1 MRMYKR
7 QHPITMLLEL
17 KITDFIPLIIFM
29 FSLNGKFPFWYLIPA
44 AFGLLTVFS
53 AFEKWYYTTYWVE
66 NNVLHVKQGLF
77 VKKESYLNK
86 ERVQTINT
94 SSNVLY
100 QMLGL
105 KKIQIETAGGG
116 DEAEVSLAGIT
127 VEEATELI
135 AMLNESA
142 SELKVEKTLEEVEV
156 KEIITEEKQAR
167 EYKLTWK
174 EILIASVTS
183 GQFGLLFSL
192 IFFVY
197 HQVDEY
203 IPKWIENSV
212 KSYVMEHDIYGWIF
226 MIAILLG
233 LSWIISTIGYALKHG
248 DFTVN
253 RRNDEVR
260 ISQGLLEKKELV
272 LKLHRIQGITIKE
285 GILRQPFG
293 YCAVQVEVIQSK
305 GTGDEKE
312 KVTLHP
318 IIRKDRVQQLLAH
331 LQLPYELNANITS
344 LPKAALRRYLIDS
357 FIFFA
362 MLAIPLTG
370 ISIYFEKYYI
380 MWALLPLA
388 ILIFTLGYATFKT
401 NGYSVKGEQITLVY
415 RSVGKYTGLI
425 RRRHVQS
432 MEKTQSYFQR
442 RADLCTYKFS
452 SASSS
457 YKIEHTRV
465 EDAERMQD
473 WYKKKLRDRKSVV

>member
-1 MRMYKR
+1 MYKR

-66 NNVLHVKQGLF
+66 DNVLHVKQGLF

-116 DEAEVSLAGIT
+116 DDAEVSLAGIT
-127 VEEATELI
+127 EDEAKELI
-135 AMLNESA
+135 SLLNEPTPEVKA
-142 SELKVEKTLEEVEV
+142 EETLEEVVEKEV
-156 KEIITEEKQAR
+156 ITEEKQAT
-167 EYKLTWK
+167 EYKLTLK
-174 EILIASVTS
+174 EILLASVTS

-203 IPKWIENSV
+203 IPKWIKNRVE
-212 KSYVMEHDIYGWIF
+212 SYVMDHDVYGWIY
-226 MIAILLG
+226 MAAILLVI
-233 LSWIISTIGYALKHG
+233 SWIVSTIGYALKHG
-248 DFTVN
+248 NFTVN
-253 RRNDEVR
+253 RKNDEVR
-260 ISQGLLEKKELV
+260 ISQGLLERKELV

-285 GILRQPFG
+285 GILRQMFG

-305 GTGDEKE
+305 GMGEEKE

-318 IIRKDRVQQLLAH
+318 IIRKDRVQDLLVH
-331 LQLPYELNANITS
+331 LQLPYELNTNITS

-370 ISIYFEKYYI
+370 ISIYFEKYFI
-380 MWALLPLA
+380 MWAVLPLA

-401 NGYSVKGEQITLVY
+401 NGYGVNGEQITLVY
-415 RSVGKYTGLI
+415 RSIGKYTGLV

-432 MEKTQSYFQR
+432 IEKTQAYFQR

-452 SASSS
+452 SASSD
-457 YKIEHTRV
+457 YKLEHIRV

-473 WYKKKLRDRKSVV
+473 WYKKRISED

>member
-1 MRMYKR
+1 MYKR

-212 KSYVMEHDIYGWIF
+212 KSYVMEHDIYGWIL
-226 MIAILLG
+226 MIAILLV

-305 GTGDEKE
+305 GTDDEKE

-401 NGYSVKGEQITLVY
+401 NGYSVNGEQITLVY

-473 WYKKKLRDRKSVV
+473 WYKKKINEK

>member
-1 MRMYKR
+1 MYKR

-17 KITDFIPLIIFM
+17 KLTDFIPLIIFM

-44 AFGLLTVFS
+44 GFGLLTIFS

-94 SSNVLY
+94 SSGMLY
-100 QMLGL
+100 QVLGL
-105 KKIQIETAGGG
+105 KKIKIETAGGG
-116 DEAEVSLAGIT
+116 DDAEVSLAGIT
-127 VEEATELI
+127 IEEATELI
-135 AMLNESA
+135 AMLNEPTPEVKA
-142 SELKVEKTLEEVEV
+142 EETLEEVVET
-156 KEIITEEKQAR
+156 EIITEEKQAT

-174 EILIASVTS
+174 EILLASITS

-192 IFFVY
+192 IFVVY
-197 HQVDEY
+197 NQVDEY
-203 IPKWIENSV
+203 IPKWIKNSV
-212 KSYVMEHDIYGWIF
+212 ESYVMDHDIYGWIY
-226 MIAILLG
+226 MVAILLVV
-233 LSWIISTIGYALKHG
+233 SWIISTIGYALKHG
-248 DFTVN
+248 NFTVN
-253 RRNDEVR
+253 RKNDEVR
-260 ISQGLLEKKELV
+260 ISQGLIEKKELV

-293 YCAVQVEVIQSK
+293 YCAVQVEVIQSEGK
-305 GTGDEKE
+305 EE

-331 LQLPYELNANITS
+331 LQLPYELNTNIIS

-370 ISIYFEKYYI
+370 IIIYFEKYFI

-401 NGYSVKGEQITLVY
+401 NGYGVTGEQITMVH
-415 RSVGKYTGLI
+415 RSIGKHTGLV

-432 MEKTQSYFQR
+432 IEKTQSYFQR
-442 RADLCTYKFS
+442 RADLCTYTFS
-452 SASSS
+452 SASSN
-457 YKIEHTRV
+457 YKLEHTRV
-465 EDAERMQD
+465 EDTERMQD
-473 WYKKKLRDRKSVV
+473 WYKKRISEK

>member
-1 MRMYKR
+1 MYKR

-17 KITDFIPLIIFM
+17 KITDFIPLLIFM

-44 AFGLLTVFS
+44 GFGLLTIFS

-94 SSNVLY
+94 SSNILY

-116 DEAEVSLAGIT
+116 DDAEVSLAGIT
-127 VEEATELI
+127 EDEAKELI
-135 AMLNESA
+135 SLLNEPTP
-142 SELKVEKTLEEVEV
+142 EVKVEKTSEEVVEKEV
-156 KEIITEEKQAR
+156 MAEEKQAT
-167 EYKLTWK
+167 EYKLTLK
-174 EILIASVTS
+174 EILLASVTS

-203 IPKWIENSV
+203 IPKWIKKSV
-212 KSYVMEHDIYGWIF
+212 ESYVMDHDIYGWIY
-226 MIAILLG
+226 MVAILLVV
-233 LSWIISTIGYALKHG
+233 SWIISTIGYALKHG
-248 DFTVN
+248 NFTVN
-253 RRNDEVR
+253 RKNDEVR
-260 ISQGLLEKKELV
+260 ISQGLLERKELV

-285 GILRQPFG
+285 GIFRQMFG

-305 GTGDEKE
+305 GLGEEKD

-318 IIRKDRVQQLLAH
+318 IIRKDRVQELLAH
-331 LQLPYELNANITS
+331 LQLPYELNTNIIA

-370 ISIYFEKYYI
+370 ISIYFEKYFI
-380 MWALLPLA
+380 MWALIPLA
-388 ILIFTLGYATFKT
+388 ILTFTLGYATFKT
-401 NGYSVKGEQITLVY
+401 NGYSVNGEQITLVY
-415 RSVGKYTGLI
+415 RSLGKYTGLV

-452 SASSS
+452 SASSN
-457 YKIEHTRV
+457 YKIEHARV
-465 EDAERMQD
+465 EDAKRMQD
-473 WYKKKLRDRKSVV
+473 WYKKKSSEK

>member
-1 MRMYKR
+1 MYKR

-29 FSLNGKFPFWYLIPA
+29 FSLNGKFPFWYLIPT

-212 KSYVMEHDIYGWIF
+212 KSYVMEHDIYGWIL
-226 MIAILLG
+226 MIAILLV

-253 RRNDEVR
+253 RRNDEVC

-331 LQLPYELNANITS
+331 LQLPYELNASITS

-401 NGYSVKGEQITLVY
+401 NGYSVNGEQITLVY

-473 WYKKKLRDRKSVV
+473 WYKKKLSEN

>member
-1 MRMYKR
+1 MYKR

-100 QMLGL
+100 QMLRL

-116 DEAEVSLAGIT
+116 DDAEVSLAGIT

-135 AMLNESA
+135 AMLNDPTPEVKTEET
-142 SELKVEKTLEEVEV
+142 SEEVVEK
-156 KEIITEEKQAR
+156 EIVTEEKQAT

-174 EILIASVTS
+174 EILLASVTS

-203 IPKWIENSV
+203 IPKWIENGV

-226 MIAILLG
+226 MIAILIV

-285 GILRQPFG
+285 SILRQPFG
-293 YCAVQVEVIQSK
+293 YCAVQVEVIQGK
-305 GTGDEKE
+305 GLGDEKE

-331 LQLPYELNANITS
+331 LQLPYELNTNIIS

-380 MWALLPLA
+380 MWAFIPLA
-388 ILIFTLGYATFKT
+388 FLIFTLGYATFKT
-401 NGYSVKGEQITLVY
+401 NGYSVNGEQITLVY
-415 RSVGKYTGLI
+415 RSVGKYTGLV

-442 RADLCTYKFS
+442 RANLCTYKFS
-452 SASSS
+452 NASSD
-457 YKIEHTRV
+457 YKLEHTRV

-473 WYKKKLRDRKSVV
+473 WYKKRMSEN

>member
-1 MRMYKR
+1 MYKR

-29 FSLNGKFPFWYLIPA
+29 FSLNGKFPFWYLIPT

-212 KSYVMEHDIYGWIF
+212 KSYVMEHDIYGWIL
-226 MIAILLG
+226 MIAILLV

-331 LQLPYELNANITS
+331 LQLPYELNVNITS

-370 ISIYFEKYYI
+370 IGIYFEKYYI

-388 ILIFTLGYATFKT
+388 IFIFTLGYATFKT
-401 NGYSVKGEQITLVY
+401 NGYSVNGEQITLVY

-473 WYKKKLRDRKSVV
+473 WYKKKLSEN

>member
-1 MRMYKR
+1 MYKR

-135 AMLNESA
+135 AMLNGSA
-142 SELKVEKTLEEVEV
+142 SELKVEKTSEEVEV

-226 MIAILLG
+226 MIAILLV

-272 LKLHRIQGITIKE
+272 LKLHRIQGITVKE
-285 GILRQPFG
+285 SILRQPFG

-401 NGYSVKGEQITLVY
+401 NGYCVNGEQITLVY

-473 WYKKKLRDRKSVV
+473 WYKKKINEK

>member
-1 MRMYKR
+1 MYKR

-116 DEAEVSLAGIT
+116 DDAEISLAGIT

-135 AMLNESA
+135 TMLNEPTPEVKA
-142 SELKVEKTLEEVEV
+142 EETSEDVVEK
-156 KEIITEEKQAR
+156 EIVTEEKQAT

-174 EILIASVTS
+174 EILLASVTS

-203 IPKWIENSV
+203 IPKWIENGV

-226 MIAILLG
+226 MVAILIV

-285 GILRQPFG
+285 SILRQPFG
-293 YCAVQVEVIQSK
+293 YCAVQVEVIQGK
-305 GTGDEKE
+305 GLGDEKE

-318 IIRKDRVQQLLAH
+318 IIRKDRVQQLLTH
-331 LQLPYELNANITS
+331 LQLPYELNTNIIS

-370 ISIYFEKYYI
+370 ISIYFEKYFI
-380 MWALLPLA
+380 LWALILLA

-401 NGYSVKGEQITLVY
+401 NGYSVNGEQITLVY
-415 RSVGKYTGLI
+415 RSLGKYTGLV

-442 RADLCTYKFS
+442 RADLCTYQFS
-452 SASSS
+452 SASSN

-473 WYKKKLRDRKSVV
+473 WYKKRISEN

>member
-1 MRMYKR
+1 
-7 QHPITMLLEL
+7 
-17 KITDFIPLIIFM
+17 
-29 FSLNGKFPFWYLIPA
+29 
-44 AFGLLTVFS
+44 
-53 AFEKWYYTTYWVE
+53 
-66 NNVLHVKQGLF
+66 
-77 VKKESYLNK
+77 
-86 ERVQTINT
+86 
-94 SSNVLY
+94 
-100 QMLGL
+100 
-105 KKIQIETAGGG
+105 
-116 DEAEVSLAGIT
+116 
-127 VEEATELI
+127 
-135 AMLNESA
+135 MLNEPTPEVKA
-142 SELKVEKTLEEVEV
+142 EKTLDETAENTVEKAIV
-156 KEIITEEKQAR
+156 TEEKQTT

-203 IPKWIENSV
+203 IPKWIENGV

-226 MIAILLG
+226 MIAILLV

-248 DFTVN
+248 NFTVN
-253 RRNDEVR
+253 RKNDEVR
-260 ISQGLLEKKELV
+260 ISQGLLERKELV

-293 YCAVQVEVIQSK
+293 YCAVQVEVIQSEGK
-305 GTGDEKE
+305 EE

-318 IIRKDRVQQLLAH
+318 IIRKNRVQQLLAH
-331 LQLPYELNANITS
+331 LQLPYELNTNITS

-370 ISIYFEKYYI
+370 ISVYFEKYYI

-401 NGYSVKGEQITLVY
+401 NGYCVNGEQITLVY

-473 WYKKKLRDRKSVV
+473 WYKKRMSEE

>member
-1 MRMYKR
+1 MYKR

-86 ERVQTINT
+86 ERVQTIHT

-116 DEAEVSLAGIT
+116 DDAEVSLAGIT

-135 AMLNESA
+135 AMLNEPTPEVKA
-142 SELKVEKTLEEVEV
+142 EETLDEIVEKQIV
-156 KEIITEEKQAR
+156 TEEKQAT

-174 EILIASVTS
+174 EILLASVTS

-226 MIAILLG
+226 MIAILLV

-285 GILRQPFG
+285 SILRQPFG

-305 GTGDEKE
+305 GLGDEKE

-331 LQLPYELNANITS
+331 LQLPYELNTNIIS
-344 LPKAALRRYLIDS
+344 LPKTALRRYLIDS

-370 ISIYFEKYYI
+370 ISIYFEKHFI
-380 MWALLPLA
+380 MWAFIPLA
-388 ILIFTLGYATFKT
+388 ILIFTLGYGTFKT
-401 NGYSVKGEQITLVY
+401 NGYSVNGEQITLVY
-415 RSVGKYTGLI
+415 RSVGKYTGLV

-442 RADLCTYKFS
+442 RANLCTYKFS
-452 SASSS
+452 NASSS
-457 YKIEHTRV
+457 YKLEHTRV

-473 WYKKKLRDRKSVV
+473 WYKKRISEN

>member
-1 MRMYKR
+1 MYKR

-44 AFGLLTVFS
+44 GFGLLTVFS

-66 NNVLHVKQGLF
+66 NNVLHVKQGFF

-116 DEAEVSLAGIT
+116 DDAEVSLAGIT

-135 AMLNESA
+135 TLLNEPTPEVKA
-142 SELKVEKTLEEVEV
+142 EETLDEAVEK
-156 KEIITEEKQAR
+156 EIVTEEKQST

-174 EILIASVTS
+174 EILLASVTS

-203 IPKWIENSV
+203 IPKWIENGV
-212 KSYVMEHDIYGWIF
+212 KSYVMDHDIYGLIF
-226 MIAILLG
+226 MIAILIV
-233 LSWIISTIGYALKHG
+233 LSWVISTIGYALKHG

-285 GILRQPFG
+285 SILRQPFG

-305 GTGDEKE
+305 GMDDEKE

-331 LQLPYELNANITS
+331 LQLPYELNTNIIS

-370 ISIYFEKYYI
+370 ISIYSEKHFI
-380 MWALLPLA
+380 MWALIPLA
-388 ILIFTLGYATFKT
+388 ILIFILGYATFKT
-401 NGYSVKGEQITLVY
+401 NGYGVNGEQITLVY
-415 RSVGKYTGLI
+415 RSLGKYTGLV

-442 RADLCTYKFS
+442 RANLCTYKFS
-452 SASSS
+452 NASSN
-457 YKIEHTRV
+457 YKLEHTRV

-473 WYKKKLRDRKSVV
+473 WYKKRISEN

>member
-1 MRMYKR
+1 MYKR

-17 KITDFIPLIIFM
+17 KITDFIPFVIFL
-29 FSLNGKFPFWYLIPA
+29 FSLKGKFPFWYLVPIGFA
-44 AFGLLTVFS
+44 VITIVS
-53 AFEKWYYTTYWVE
+53 AIVGWYYKVYWVE

-135 AMLNESA
+135 TLLNEPTPEVKA
-142 SELKVEKTLEEVEV
+142 EKTLDEAAENTVEKAIV
-156 KEIITEEKQAR
+156 TEEKR
-167 EYKLTWK
+167 TTEYKLTWK

-183 GQFGLLFSL
+183 GQFGVLFSL

-203 IPKWIENSV
+203 IPKWIKNSV
-212 KSYVMEHDIYGWIF
+212 TSYVMDHDIYGWIY
-226 MIAILLG
+226 MVAILLVV
-233 LSWIISTIGYALKHG
+233 SWMISTIGYALKHG
-248 DFTVN
+248 NFTVN
-253 RRNDEVR
+253 RKNDEVR
-260 ISQGLLEKKELV
+260 ISQGLLERKELV

-293 YCAVQVEVIQSK
+293 YCAVQVEVIQSEGK
-305 GTGDEKE
+305 EE

-401 NGYSVKGEQITLVY
+401 NGYSVNGEQITLVY
-415 RSVGKYTGLI
+415 RSGGKYTGLI

-473 WYKKKLRDRKSVV
+473 WYKKKLSEN

>member
-1 MRMYKR
+1 MYKR

-44 AFGLLTVFS
+44 AFGLLTIFS

-116 DEAEVSLAGIT
+116 DDAEVSLAGIT

-135 AMLNESA
+135 AMLNEPTR
-142 SELKVEKTLEEVEV
+142 ELKAEEISEEVVEK
-156 KEIITEEKQAR
+156 EIVTEEKQAT

-174 EILIASVTS
+174 EILLASVTS

-197 HQVDEY
+197 NQVDEY
-203 IPKWIENSV
+203 IPKWIKNKVE
-212 KSYVMEHDIYGWIF
+212 SYVMDHDIYGWIY
-226 MIAILLG
+226 MVAILLVI
-233 LSWIISTIGYALKHG
+233 SWMISTIGYALKHG

-260 ISQGLLEKKELV
+260 ILQGLLEKKELV

-285 GILRQPFG
+285 SILRQPFG

-305 GTGDEKE
+305 GLGDEKE

-331 LQLPYELNANITS
+331 LQLPYELNTNIIS
-344 LPKAALRRYLIDS
+344 LPKSALRRYLIDS

-380 MWALLPLA
+380 MWALIPLA
-388 ILIFTLGYATFKT
+388 ILIFTLGYGTFKT
-401 NGYSVKGEQITLVY
+401 NGYSVNGEQITLVY
-415 RSVGKYTGLI
+415 RSVGKYTGLV

-452 SASSS
+452 NASSN
-457 YKIEHTRV
+457 YKLEHTRV
-465 EDAERMQD
+465 ADAERMQD
-473 WYKKKLRDRKSVV
+473 WYKKELSED

>member
-1 MRMYKR
+1 MYKR

-17 KITDFIPLIIFM
+17 KITDFIPFIIFL
-29 FSLNGKFPFWYLIPA
+29 FSLKGKFPFWYLVPIGFA
-44 AFGLLTVFS
+44 VITIVS
-53 AFEKWYYTTYWVE
+53 AIVGWYYKVYWVE
-66 NNVLHVKQGLF
+66 NNVLHIKEGLF

-94 SSNVLY
+94 SSGMLY
-100 QMLGL
+100 QVLGL
-105 KKIQIETAGGG
+105 KKIKIETAGGG
-116 DEAEVSLAGIT
+116 NEPEVSLAGIT
-127 VEEATELI
+127 VEEATKLI
-135 AMLNESA
+135 TILNEPTSVV
-142 SELKVEKTLEEVEV
+142 KVEETSEEVV
-156 KEIITEEKQAR
+156 VQKEIITEEKQTT

-174 EILIASVTS
+174 EILLASITS

-197 HQVDEY
+197 NQVDEY
-203 IPKWIENSV
+203 IPRWIKNSV
-212 KSYVMEHDIYGWIF
+212 ESYVMDHDIYGWIY
-226 MIAILLG
+226 MVAILLVV
-233 LSWIISTIGYALKHG
+233 SWIISTIGYALKHG

-253 RRNDEVR
+253 RKNDEVR

-293 YCAVQVEVIQSK
+293 YCAVQVEVIQSEGK
-305 GTGDEKE
+305 EE

-331 LQLPYELNANITS
+331 LQLPYELNTNIIS
-344 LPKAALRRYLIDS
+344 LPKSALRRYLIDS

-401 NGYSVKGEQITLVY
+401 NGYGVNGEQITLVY
-415 RSVGKYTGLI
+415 RSIGKYTGLVK
-425 RRRHVQS
+425 RRHVQS

-452 SASSS
+452 SASSN
-457 YKIEHTRV
+457 YKLEHTRV

-473 WYKKKLRDRKSVV
+473 WYKKRISED

>member
-1 MRMYKR
+1 MYKR

-44 AFGLLTVFS
+44 GFGLLTIFS

-116 DEAEVSLAGIT
+116 DDAEVSLAGIT
-127 VEEATELI
+127 EDEAKELI
-135 AMLNESA
+135 SLLNEPTPEVKA
-142 SELKVEKTLEEVEV
+142 EGTLDDAAEHAVEK
-156 KEIITEEKQAR
+156 EIVTEEKQAT

-174 EILIASVTS
+174 EILLASVTS

-203 IPKWIENSV
+203 IPKWIENGV

-226 MIAILLG
+226 MIAILLV

-248 DFTVN
+248 NFTVN
-253 RRNDEVR
+253 RRHDEVR
-260 ISQGLLEKKELV
+260 IAQGLLERKELV

-285 GILRQPFG
+285 GIFRQMFG

-305 GTGDEKE
+305 GMGDEKE

-318 IIRKDRVQQLLAH
+318 LIQKNRVQELLTH
-331 LQLPYELNANITS
+331 LQLPYELNTNIIS

-370 ISIYFEKYYI
+370 ISIYFEKYFI
-380 MWALLPLA
+380 LWALIPLA

-401 NGYSVKGEQITLVY
+401 NGYSVNGEQITLVY
-415 RSVGKYTGLI
+415 RSLGKYTGLV

-452 SASSS
+452 SASSN

-473 WYKKKLRDRKSVV
+473 WYKKRISEN

>member
-1 MRMYKR
+1 MYKR

-116 DEAEVSLAGIT
+116 DDAEVSLAGIT
-127 VEEATELI
+127 EDEAKELI
-135 AMLNESA
+135 SLLNEPTPEVKA
-142 SELKVEKTLEEVEV
+142 EETSEEVVEKEVM
-156 KEIITEEKQAR
+156 TEEKQAT
-167 EYKLTWK
+167 EYKLTLK
-174 EILIASVTS
+174 EILLASVTS

-203 IPKWIENSV
+203 IPKWIENGV
-212 KSYVMEHDIYGWIF
+212 KSYVMEHDVYGWIF
-226 MIAILLG
+226 MVAILIV

-248 DFTVN
+248 NFTVN

-285 GILRQPFG
+285 SILRQPFG

-305 GTGDEKE
+305 RMGDEKE

-331 LQLPYELNANITS
+331 LQLPYELNTNIIS
-344 LPKAALRRYLIDS
+344 LPKVALRRYLIDS

-362 MLAIPLTG
+362 MLAIPLIG
-370 ISIYFEKYYI
+370 ISIYFEKHFI
-380 MWALLPLA
+380 MWALIPLA

-401 NGYSVKGEQITLVY
+401 NGYSVNGEQITLVY
-415 RSVGKYTGLI
+415 RSVGKYTGLV

-452 SASSS
+452 NASSN
-457 YKIEHTRV
+457 YKLEHTRV
-465 EDAERMQD
+465 ADAERMQD
-473 WYKKKLRDRKSVV
+473 WYKKRMSEN

>member
-1 MRMYKR
+1 MYKR

-66 NNVLHVKQGLF
+66 NNVLHVKKGLF

-116 DEAEVSLAGIT
+116 DGAEVSLAGIT

-212 KSYVMEHDIYGWIF
+212 KSYVMEHDIYGWIL
-226 MIAILLG
+226 MIAILLV

-401 NGYSVKGEQITLVY
+401 NGYSVNGEQITLVY

-473 WYKKKLRDRKSVV
+473 WYKKKLSEN

>member
-1 MRMYKR
+1 MYKR

-17 KITDFIPLIIFM
+17 KITDFIPFIIFL
-29 FSLNGKFPFWYLIPA
+29 FSLKGKFPFWYLVPIGFA
-44 AFGLLTVFS
+44 VITIVS
-53 AFEKWYYTTYWVE
+53 AIVGWYYKVYWVE
-66 NNVLHVKQGLF
+66 NNVLHIKEGLF

-94 SSNVLY
+94 SSGMLY
-100 QMLGL
+100 QVLGL
-105 KKIQIETAGGG
+105 KKIKIETAGGG
-116 DEAEVSLAGIT
+116 NEPEVSLAGIT
-127 VEEATELI
+127 LEEATKLI
-135 AMLNESA
+135 TMLNEPTSVV
-142 SELKVEKTLEEVEV
+142 KVEETSEEVV
-156 KEIITEEKQAR
+156 VQKEIITEEKQTT

-197 HQVDEY
+197 NQVNEY
-203 IPKWIENSV
+203 IPKWIKNSV
-212 KSYVMEHDIYGWIF
+212 ESYVMDHDIYGWIY
-226 MIAILLG
+226 MVAILLFV
-233 LSWIISTIGYALKHG
+233 SWMISTIGYALKHG
-248 DFTVN
+248 NFTVN
-253 RRNDEVR
+253 RKNDEVR
-260 ISQGLLEKKELV
+260 ISQGLLERKELV

-293 YCAVQVEVIQSK
+293 YCAVQVEVIQSEGK
-305 GTGDEKE
+305 EE

-331 LQLPYELNANITS
+331 LQLPYDLNTNIIS

-362 MLAIPLTG
+362 MLTIPLTG

-401 NGYSVKGEQITLVY
+401 NGYGVNGEQITIVY
-415 RSVGKYTGLI
+415 RSIGKYTGLV

-432 MEKTQSYFQR
+432 IEKTQSYFQR
-442 RADLCTYKFS
+442 CVDLCTYKFS
-452 SASSS
+452 SASSN
-457 YKIEHTRV
+457 YKLEHTRV

-473 WYKKKLRDRKSVV
+473 WYKKRISED

>member
-1 MRMYKR
+1 MYKR

-17 KITDFIPLIIFM
+17 KITDFIPLFIFM

-66 NNVLHVKQGLF
+66 NNVLHVKQSIF

-116 DEAEVSLAGIT
+116 DDAEVSLAGIT

-135 AMLNESA
+135 ALLNEPTPEVKA
-142 SELKVEKTLEEVEV
+142 EETLDEVVEHTVEK
-156 KEIITEEKQAR
+156 EIVTEEKQST

-174 EILIASVTS
+174 EILLASVTS

-203 IPKWIENSV
+203 IPKWIENGV
-212 KSYVMEHDIYGWIF
+212 KSYVMDHDIYGLIF
-226 MIAILLG
+226 MIAILIV

-260 ISQGLLEKKELV
+260 ISQGLLEKK
-272 LKLHRIQGITIKE
+272 
-285 GILRQPFG
+285 
-293 YCAVQVEVIQSK
+293 
-305 GTGDEKE
+305 
-312 KVTLHP
+312 
-318 IIRKDRVQQLLAH
+318 
-331 LQLPYELNANITS
+331 N
-344 LPKAALRRYLIDS
+344 
-357 FIFFA
+357 
-362 MLAIPLTG
+362 
-370 ISIYFEKYYI
+370 
-380 MWALLPLA
+380 
-388 ILIFTLGYATFKT
+388 
-401 NGYSVKGEQITLVY
+401 
-415 RSVGKYTGLI
+415 
-425 RRRHVQS
+425 
-432 MEKTQSYFQR
+432 
-442 RADLCTYKFS
+442 S
-452 SASSS
+452 S
-457 YKIEHTRV
+457 
-465 EDAERMQD
+465 
-473 WYKKKLRDRKSVV
+473 

>member
-1 MRMYKR
+1 MYKR

-116 DEAEVSLAGIT
+116 DDAEVSLAGIT
-127 VEEATELI
+127 EDEAKELI
-135 AMLNESA
+135 SLLNEPTPEVKA
-142 SELKVEKTLEEVEV
+142 EETSEEVVEKEVM
-156 KEIITEEKQAR
+156 TEEKQAT
-167 EYKLTWK
+167 EYKLTLK
-174 EILIASVTS
+174 EILLASVTS

-203 IPKWIENSV
+203 IPKWIENGV
-212 KSYVMEHDIYGWIF
+212 KSYVMEHDVYGWIF
-226 MIAILLG
+226 MVAILIV

-248 DFTVN
+248 NFTVN

-285 GILRQPFG
+285 SILRQPFG

-305 GTGDEKE
+305 RMGDEKE

-331 LQLPYELNANITS
+331 LQLPYELNTNIIS
-344 LPKAALRRYLIDS
+344 LPKVALRRYLIDS

-362 MLAIPLTG
+362 MLAIPLIG
-370 ISIYFEKYYI
+370 INIYFEKHFI
-380 MWALLPLA
+380 MWALIPLA

-401 NGYSVKGEQITLVY
+401 NGYSVNGEQITLVY
-415 RSVGKYTGLI
+415 RSVGKYTGLV

-452 SASSS
+452 NASSN
-457 YKIEHTRV
+457 YKLEHTRV
-465 EDAERMQD
+465 ADAERMQD
-473 WYKKKLRDRKSVV
+473 WYKKRMSEN

>member
-1 MRMYKR
+1 MYKR

-212 KSYVMEHDIYGWIF
+212 KSYVMEHDIYGWIL
-226 MIAILLG
+226 MIAILLV

-305 GTGDEKE
+305 GTDDEKE

-318 IIRKDRVQQLLAH
+318 IIRKDRVQQLLTH

-401 NGYSVKGEQITLVY
+401 NGYSVNGEQITLVY

-473 WYKKKLRDRKSVV
+473 WYKKLSEN

>member
-1 MRMYKR
+1 MYKR

-17 KITDFIPLIIFM
+17 KIRDFIPLFIFM

-116 DEAEVSLAGIT
+116 DDAEVSLAGIT
-127 VEEATELI
+127 AEEAAELI
-135 AMLNESA
+135 SLLNEPTP
-142 SELKVEKTLEEVEV
+142 EVKVEKTSEEVEV
-156 KEIITEEKQAR
+156 KEIITEEKQAT

-183 GQFGLLFSL
+183 GQFGVLFSL

-203 IPKWIENSV
+203 IPKWIKNSV
-212 KSYVMEHDIYGWIF
+212 TSYVMDHDIYGWIY
-226 MIAILLG
+226 MVAILFVV
-233 LSWIISTIGYALKHG
+233 SWIISTIGYALKHG
-248 DFTVN
+248 NFTVN
-253 RRNDEVR
+253 RKNDEVR
-260 ISQGLLEKKELV
+260 ISQGLLERKELV

-285 GILRQPFG
+285 SILRQPFG

-305 GTGDEKE
+305 GMDDEKE

-331 LQLPYELNANITS
+331 LQLPYELNTNIIS

-401 NGYSVKGEQITLVY
+401 NGYSVNGEQITLVY
-415 RSVGKYTGLI
+415 RSVGKYTGLV

-442 RADLCTYKFS
+442 RADLSTYKFS
-452 SASSS
+452 SASSN
-457 YKIEHTRV
+457 YKLEHTRV
-465 EDAERMQD
+465 NDVERMQD
-473 WYKKKLRDRKSVV
+473 WYKKKISEE

>member
-1 MRMYKR
+1 MYKR

-17 KITDFIPLIIFM
+17 KIRDFIPLFIFM

-116 DEAEVSLAGIT
+116 DDAEVSLAGIT
-127 VEEATELI
+127 AEEAAELI
-135 AMLNESA
+135 SLLNEPTP
-142 SELKVEKTLEEVEV
+142 EVKVEKTSEEVEV
-156 KEIITEEKQAR
+156 KEIITEEKQAT

-183 GQFGLLFSL
+183 GQFGVLFSL

-203 IPKWIENSV
+203 IPKWIKNSV
-212 KSYVMEHDIYGWIF
+212 TSYVMDHDIYGWIY
-226 MIAILLG
+226 MVAILLVV
-233 LSWIISTIGYALKHG
+233 SWIISTIGYALKHG
-248 DFTVN
+248 NFTVN
-253 RRNDEVR
+253 RKNDEVR
-260 ISQGLLEKKELV
+260 ISQGLLERKELV

-285 GILRQPFG
+285 SILRQPFG

-305 GTGDEKE
+305 GMDDEKE

-331 LQLPYELNANITS
+331 LQLPYELNTNIIS

-401 NGYSVKGEQITLVY
+401 NGYSVNGEQITLVY
-415 RSVGKYTGLI
+415 RSVGKYTGLV

-452 SASSS
+452 SASSN
-457 YKIEHTRV
+457 YKLEHTRV
-465 EDAERMQD
+465 NDAERMQD
-473 WYKKKLRDRKSVV
+473 WYKKKISEE

>member
-1 MRMYKR
+1 MYKR

-116 DEAEVSLAGIT
+116 DDAEVSLAGIT
-127 VEEATELI
+127 VEEAKELI
-135 AMLNESA
+135 AMLNEPT
-142 SELKVEKTLEEVEV
+142 SEVKVEETSEEVVE
-156 KEIITEEKQAR
+156 KEIITEEKQAT

-174 EILIASVTS
+174 EILLASVTS

-203 IPKWIENSV
+203 IPKWIENGV
-212 KSYVMEHDIYGWIF
+212 KSYVMEHDIYGLIF
-226 MIAILLG
+226 MVAILIV

-285 GILRQPFG
+285 SILRQPFG
-293 YCAVQVEVIQSK
+293 YCVVQVEVIQSK
-305 GTGDEKE
+305 GLGDEKE

-331 LQLPYELNANITS
+331 LQLPYELNTNIIS
-344 LPKAALRRYLIDS
+344 LPKSALRRYLIDS

-362 MLAIPLTG
+362 MLAIPLIG
-370 ISIYFEKYYI
+370 ISIYSEKHFI
-380 MWALLPLA
+380 MWALIPLA

-401 NGYSVKGEQITLVY
+401 NGYSVNGEQITLVY
-415 RSVGKYTGLI
+415 RSVGKYTGLV

-442 RADLCTYKFS
+442 RANLCTYKFS
-452 SASSS
+452 NASSD
-457 YKIEHTRV
+457 YKLEHTRV
-465 EDAERMQD
+465 EDAERMQG
-473 WYKKKLRDRKSVV
+473 WYKKELSED

>member
-1 MRMYKR
+1 MYKR

-17 KITDFIPLIIFM
+17 KITDFIPLLIFM

-44 AFGLLTVFS
+44 GFGLLTIFS

-94 SSNVLY
+94 SSNILY

-116 DEAEVSLAGIT
+116 DDAEVSLAGIT
-127 VEEATELI
+127 EDEAKELI
-135 AMLNESA
+135 SLLNEPTP
-142 SELKVEKTLEEVEV
+142 EVKVEKTSEEVVEKEV
-156 KEIITEEKQAR
+156 MAEEKQAT
-167 EYKLTWK
+167 EYKLTLK
-174 EILIASVTS
+174 EILLASVTS

-203 IPKWIENSV
+203 IPKWIKKSV
-212 KSYVMEHDIYGWIF
+212 ESYVMDHDIYGWIY
-226 MIAILLG
+226 MVAILLVV
-233 LSWIISTIGYALKHG
+233 SWIISTIGYALKHG
-248 DFTVN
+248 NFTVN
-253 RRNDEVR
+253 RKNDEVR
-260 ISQGLLEKKELV
+260 ISQGLLERKELV

-285 GILRQPFG
+285 GIFRQMFG

-305 GTGDEKE
+305 GLGEEKD

-318 IIRKDRVQQLLAH
+318 IIRKDRVQELLAH
-331 LQLPYELNANITS
+331 LQLPYELNTNIIA
-344 LPKAALRRYLIDS
+344 LPKSALRRYLIDS

-370 ISIYFEKYYI
+370 ISIYFEKYFI
-380 MWALLPLA
+380 MWALIPLA
-388 ILIFTLGYATFKT
+388 ILTFTLGYATFKT
-401 NGYSVKGEQITLVY
+401 NGYSVNGEQITLVY
-415 RSVGKYTGLI
+415 RSLGKYTGLV

-452 SASSS
+452 SASSN

-465 EDAERMQD
+465 EDAKRMQD
-473 WYKKKLRDRKSVV
+473 WYKKKSSEK

>member
-1 MRMYKR
+1 MMRMYKR

-44 AFGLLTVFS
+44 AFGLLTIFS

-116 DEAEVSLAGIT
+116 DDAEVSLAGIT

-135 AMLNESA
+135 AMLNEPTR
-142 SELKVEKTLEEVEV
+142 ELKAEEISEEVVEK
-156 KEIITEEKQAR
+156 EIVTEEKQAT

-174 EILIASVTS
+174 EILLASVTS

-197 HQVDEY
+197 NQVDEY
-203 IPKWIENSV
+203 IPKWIKNKVE
-212 KSYVMEHDIYGWIF
+212 SYVMDHDIYGWIY
-226 MIAILLG
+226 MVAILLVI
-233 LSWIISTIGYALKHG
+233 SWMISTIGYALKHG

-260 ISQGLLEKKELV
+260 ILQGLLEKKELV

-285 GILRQPFG
+285 SMLRQPFG
-293 YCAVQVEVIQSK
+293 YCAVQVEVIQGK
-305 GTGDEKE
+305 GMGDEKE

-331 LQLPYELNANITS
+331 LQLPYELNTNIIS

-362 MLAIPLTG
+362 MLAIPLIG
-370 ISIYFEKYYI
+370 ISIYFEKHFI
-380 MWALLPLA
+380 MWALIPLA

-401 NGYSVKGEQITLVY
+401 NGYSVNGEQITLVY

-442 RADLCTYKFS
+442 RANLCTYKFS
-452 SASSS
+452 NASSN
-457 YKIEHTRV
+457 YKLEHTRV

-473 WYKKKLRDRKSVV
+473 WYKKRLSEN

>member
-1 MRMYKR
+1 
-7 QHPITMLLEL
+7 
-17 KITDFIPLIIFM
+17 
-29 FSLNGKFPFWYLIPA
+29 
-44 AFGLLTVFS
+44 
-53 AFEKWYYTTYWVE
+53 
-66 NNVLHVKQGLF
+66 
-77 VKKESYLNK
+77 
-86 ERVQTINT
+86 VQTINT

-127 VEEATELI
+127 AEEAAELIALLNEPTPEVKAEGTLDEATE
-135 AMLNESA
+135 NV
-142 SELKVEKTLEEVEV
+142 VEKAIV
-156 KEIITEEKQAR
+156 TEEKQKT

-174 EILIASVTS
+174 EILLASVTS

-203 IPKWIENSV
+203 IPKWIENGV

-226 MIAILLG
+226 MVAILLV

-285 GILRQPFG
+285 SILRQPFG

-305 GTGDEKE
+305 GMGDEKE

-331 LQLPYELNANITS
+331 LQLPYELNANIIA

-362 MLAIPLTG
+362 MLAIPLLG
-370 ISIYFEKYYI
+370 ISIYSEKHFI

-401 NGYSVKGEQITLVY
+401 NGYSVNGEQITLVY
-415 RSVGKYTGLI
+415 RSVGKY
-425 RRRHVQS
+425 
-432 MEKTQSYFQR
+432 
-442 RADLCTYKFS
+442 
-452 SASSS
+452 
-457 YKIEHTRV
+457 
-465 EDAERMQD
+465 
-473 WYKKKLRDRKSVV
+473 

>member
-1 MRMYKR
+1 MYKR

-66 NNVLHVKQGLF
+66 NNVLHVKKGLF

-100 QMLGL
+100 QLLGL

-226 MIAILLG
+226 MIAILLV

-401 NGYSVKGEQITLVY
+401 NGYSVNGEQITLVY

-473 WYKKKLRDRKSVV
+473 WYKKKLSEK

>member
-1 MRMYKR
+1 MYKR

-44 AFGLLTVFS
+44 AFGLLTIFS

-116 DEAEVSLAGIT
+116 DDAEVSLAGIT

-135 AMLNESA
+135 AMLNEPTR
-142 SELKVEKTLEEVEV
+142 ELKAEEISEEVVEK
-156 KEIITEEKQAR
+156 EIVTEEKQAT

-174 EILIASVTS
+174 EILLASVTS

-197 HQVDEY
+197 NQVDEY
-203 IPKWIENSV
+203 IPKWIKNKVE
-212 KSYVMEHDIYGWIF
+212 SYVMDHDIYGWIY
-226 MIAILLG
+226 MVAILLVI
-233 LSWIISTIGYALKHG
+233 SWMISTIGYALKHG

-260 ISQGLLEKKELV
+260 ILQGLLEKKELV

-285 GILRQPFG
+285 SILRQPFG

-305 GTGDEKE
+305 GLGDEKE

-331 LQLPYELNANITS
+331 LELPYELNTNIIS

-380 MWALLPLA
+380 MWALIPLA
-388 ILIFTLGYATFKT
+388 ILIFTLGYGTFKT
-401 NGYSVKGEQITLVY
+401 NGYSVNGEQITLVY
-415 RSVGKYTGLI
+415 RSVGKYTGLV

-452 SASSS
+452 NASSN
-457 YKIEHTRV
+457 YKLEHTRV
-465 EDAERMQD
+465 EDAERMQN
-473 WYKKKLRDRKSVV
+473 WYKKRMSEN

>member
-1 MRMYKR
+1 MYKR

-203 IPKWIENSV
+203 IPKWIENGV
-212 KSYVMEHDIYGWIF
+212 KSYVMEHDIYGWIL
-226 MIAILLG
+226 MIAILLV

-305 GTGDEKE
+305 GTDDEKE

-401 NGYSVKGEQITLVY
+401 NGYSVNGEQITLVY

-473 WYKKKLRDRKSVV
+473 WYKKKLSEN

>member
-1 MRMYKR
+1 MYKR

-17 KITDFIPLIIFM
+17 KITDFIPLIIFL
-29 FSLNGKFPFWYLIPA
+29 FSLRGKFPFWYLVPIGFA
-44 AFGLLTVFS
+44 LITIIS
-53 AFEKWYYTTYWVE
+53 AIVGWYYKVYWVE

-135 AMLNESA
+135 TLLNEPTPEVKA
-142 SELKVEKTLEEVEV
+142 EKTLDEAAENTVEKAIV
-156 KEIITEEKQAR
+156 TEEKQTT

-183 GQFGLLFSL
+183 GQFGVLFSL

-203 IPKWIENSV
+203 IPKWIKNSV
-212 KSYVMEHDIYGWIF
+212 TSYVMDHDIYGWIY
-226 MIAILLG
+226 MVAILLVV
-233 LSWIISTIGYALKHG
+233 SWMISTIGYALKHG
-248 DFTVN
+248 NFAVN
-253 RRNDEVR
+253 RKNDEVR
-260 ISQGLLEKKELV
+260 ISQGLLERKELV

-293 YCAVQVEVIQSK
+293 YCAVQVEVIQSEGK
-305 GTGDEKE
+305 EE

-331 LQLPYELNANITS
+331 LQLPYELNASITS

-401 NGYSVKGEQITLVY
+401 NGYSVNGEQITLVY

-465 EDAERMQD
+465 EGAERMQD
-473 WYKKKLRDRKSVV
+473 WYKKKINEM

>member
-1 MRMYKR
+1 
-7 QHPITMLLEL
+7 MLLEL

-116 DEAEVSLAGIT
+116 DDAEISLAGIT

-135 AMLNESA
+135 TMLNEPTPEVKA
-142 SELKVEKTLEEVEV
+142 EETSEDVVEK
-156 KEIITEEKQAR
+156 EIVTEEKQAT

-174 EILIASVTS
+174 EILLASVTS

-203 IPKWIENSV
+203 IPKWIENGV

-226 MIAILLG
+226 MVAILIV

-285 GILRQPFG
+285 SILRQPFG
-293 YCAVQVEVIQSK
+293 YCAVQVEVIQGK
-305 GTGDEKE
+305 GLGDEKE

-318 IIRKDRVQQLLAH
+318 IIRKDRVQQLLTH
-331 LQLPYELNANITS
+331 LQLPYELNTNIIS

-370 ISIYFEKYYI
+370 ISIYFEKYFI
-380 MWALLPLA
+380 LWALILLA

-401 NGYSVKGEQITLVY
+401 NGYSVNGEQITLVY
-415 RSVGKYTGLI
+415 RSLGKYTGLV

-442 RADLCTYKFS
+442 RADLCTYQFS
-452 SASSS
+452 SASSN

-473 WYKKKLRDRKSVV
+473 WYKKRISEN